1 MRFIA
6 SIIILAAPLF
16 VAAAPWKRDTAT
28 DLLVLMF
35 ADVLEQ
41 LESTFYSQALS
52 KFKASDFTAA
62 GFPNAQLAIEQFV
75 SIQSDEATH
84 AFRLEGVI
92 RALGGTPFTNCT
104 FDFSNV
110 LTDVSTMSTVARIVE
125 NVGVAAYLGA
135 AHFIS
140 NPGLLTE
147 AGSILTI
154 EARHQT
160 ILNILNSGTAI
171 PQAFDF
177 GFTPNEVLAIAGGF
191 ISGCDLGITANQPLT
206 VTNNGAV
213 TPGTQL
219 TFSSPALNGSTD
231 GFSCQMLVG
240 QLSFSIS
247 LPLSQC
253 VVPADVNGPV
263 ALWVTSNSDPLL
275 NSPINRAVDK
285 QVAGPT
291 IIFIDS
297 KPQLLGQLARTP
309 SSAPPPSVTTI
320 NLDQATS
327 ILNNASPSPMPTSY
341 SGNW

>member
-1 MRFIA
+1 MRSIA
-6 SIIILAAPLF
+6 SIIVLAAPLF
-16 VAAAPWKRDTAT
+16 VAAAPWKRDAAT
-28 DLLVLMF
+28 DLAVLAF

-41 LESTFYSQALS
+41 LESTFYSQALA
-52 KFKASDFTAA
+52 KFNASDFTAA

-84 AFRLEGVI
+84 SLGLQGAI
-92 RALGGTPFTNCT
+92 RALGGEPITNCT
-104 FDFSNV
+104 FDFSKV
-110 LTDVSTMSTVARIVE
+110 LTDVSTMATVARIVE
-125 NVGVAAYLGA
+125 NVGVTAYLGA
-135 AHFIS
+135 AHLFS
-140 NPGLLTE
+140 NPGLLTA
-147 AGSILTI
+147 AGSILTV

-171 PQAFDF
+171 PQAFDV
-177 GFTPNEVLAIAGGF
+177 GFTPNDVLAIAGGF

-206 VTNNGAV
+206 VTNNGVV
-213 TPGTQL
+213 TTGTQL

-231 GFSCQMLVG
+231 GFSCQMVIGGLP
-240 QLSFSIS
+240 SSIS

-263 ALWVTSNSDPLL
+263 ALWVTSDDQPLA
-275 NSPINRAVDK
+275 NSPIIRAVDK

-291 IIFIDS
+291 MIFVDT

-309 SSAPPPSVTTI
+309 SNAPPPAVTTL

-327 ILNNASPSPMPTSY
+327 ILNNASPSPTPTY
-341 SGNW
+341 QGYW